1 MPVCCYA
8 TTGASVK
15 TAPPAG
21 SILPKASYAMQRF
34 TVDRSAIKA
43 EAERRKSAVPVS
55 PAPAQPASVA
65 KPARWS
71 AKVFVVPAAVA
82 EALARLTHRTFSAPV
97 TPPGEPHSMRRHRG
111 VYIWRPTMDQASEE
125 SPGDLETMPDVSTAE
140 MEISK
145 LRKNLH

>member
-1 MPVCCYA
+1 
-8 TTGASVK
+8 
-15 TAPPAG
+15 
-21 SILPKASYAMQRF
+21 MQRF

-43 EAERRKSAVPVS
+43 EVERRNAAAPVS
-55 PAPAQPASVA
+55 PAPVPAASVP

-82 EALARLTHRTFSAPV
+82 EALARFAHRTFSTPV

-125 SPGDLETMPDVSTAE
+125 SLGDIENMPDVSTAE
-140 MEISK
+140 LEISK
-145 LRKNLH
+145 LSKRNDVH